1 MFVVFLSLFHNSHCS
16 FITLLRCPPVTALSV
31 RCLVTALSR
40 GQTPEH
46 HCPSFPKL
54 SFASPLPLMQHLQ
67 WPYLK
72 AVQMILA
79 HASLLPVHL
88 WLLLGRFC
96 CPVTLSRLNRLFHA
110 RSSYILV
117 SVPAH
122 ESWEMTSSLR
132 LEDNIRTCLV
142 LLVSAAMR
150 FIDELSARTFFVLS
164 THVEP

>member
-1 MFVVFLSLFHNSHCS
+1 
-16 FITLLRCPPVTALSV
+16 
-31 RCLVTALSR
+31 
-40 GQTPEH
+40 
-46 HCPSFPKL
+46 
-54 SFASPLPLMQHLQ
+54 MQHLQ

-72 AVQMILA
+72 VVQMILT
-79 HASLLPVHL
+79 HTSLLLVHL

-96 CPVTLSRLNRLFHA
+96 CLVTVSRLNRLFHA

-117 SVPAH
+117 SVLVH
-122 ESWEMTSSLR
+122 KSWEMTSSLR

-150 FIDELSARTFFVLS
+150 FIDELSARMFSVLS